1 MRNPLNKRLPRELRQ
16 EWGRYMVIF
25 IFMTLLIGF
34 VSGFLVAGNSMIVA
48 YNESFDKYKIE
59 DGRFLLEEKASESV
73 CEELEEEGLSITEDF
88 YIEEKSGRDMTAAPD
103 NTLRIF
109 VNRKPVNK
117 VCRMEGRLPEQ
128 ENEIA
133 TIQHVPLEM
142 AHKNME

>member
-1 MRNPLNKRLPRELRQ
+1 
-16 EWGRYMVIF
+16 
-25 IFMTLLIGF
+25 
-34 VSGFLVAGNSMIVA
+34 MIVA

-59 DGRFLLEEKASESV
+59 DGHFLLEEKASESV
-73 CEELEEEGLSITEDF
+73 CEDLEEEGLSITEDF

-109 VNRKPVNK
+109 VNRKSVNK
-117 VCRMEGRLPEQ
+117 VCRMKGRLPEQ

-142 AHKNME
+142 ALKNME

>member
-59 DGRFLLEEKASESV
+59 DGHFLLEEKASESV

-109 VNRKPVNK
+109 VNRKSVNK

-142 AHKNME
+142 ALKNME

>member
-25 IFMTLLIGF
+25 IFITLLIGF

-109 VNRKPVNK
+109 VNRKSVNK

-142 AHKNME
+142 ALKNME

>member
-142 AHKNME
+142 ALKNME

>member
-109 VNRKPVNK
+109 VNRKSVNK

-142 AHKNME
+142 ALKNME

>member
-1 MRNPLNKRLPRELRQ
+1 
-16 EWGRYMVIF
+16 
-25 IFMTLLIGF
+25 
-34 VSGFLVAGNSMIVA
+34 MIVA

-109 VNRKPVNK
+109 VNRKSVNK

-142 AHKNME
+142 ALKNME